1 LKGSGLARIVG
12 CSTESFSRMPEPP
25 MPEPAVGAA
34 GEAPAVSAGPELAR
48 FRTMLE
54 RLLAAESDY
63 LRLGQQTES
72 APGYVEPRA
81 LCRELLASL
90 RREGALGD
98 PKARAHFF
106 VWAERQK
113 PRSRLLPVLAAED
126 DLERGDSV
134 CARRRAERALSLNQN
149 DLHAQD
155 LYRRAQIDPAPAPD
169 LRGRFCSHPFDN
181 LETTPGGQAYF
192 CCPAWLPVPIG
203 NLEKQTAE
211 EIWNSPA
218 AQDIRRSILDGSYRY
233 CSRMHCP
240 KITGRI
246 LPSSDDLTNQEHR
259 SFVARRQ
266 TRLVRGPK
274 RLALNHDRS
283 CNLSCPSCRTRMIVA
298 RKPEQERLNAMAD
311 RVLMPLLER
320 ARKVHVTGSGDP
332 FGSAHFRYLLRQIGE
347 RRPAGLR
354 LELQT
359 NGLLLA
365 QSWDE
370 LGLDGLVDSL
380 SISIDAGR
388 PETYAAV
395 RRGGDFGRLLDNV
408 RFVAGLRAAGRVGRV
423 RLDFVVQ
430 TLNFRE
436 MPDAVDLVRRFG
448 FDGLKFQMIRSWGT
462 YTPDEFARH
471 NIGSPDHPRFA
482 EFLEVLRDPRLR
494 AGFVEFWG
502 FHSVDVGALQAASS
516 PVAAVA

>member
-1 LKGSGLARIVG
+1 
-12 CSTESFSRMPEPP
+12 MPDPS
-25 MPEPAVGAA
+25 MPEPAATADAA
-34 GEAPAVSAGPELAR
+34 GEVPAASVEQEHALFSETLD
-48 FRTMLE
+48 
-54 RLLAAESDY
+54 RLLAAEPDY
-63 LRLGQQTES
+63 LRLGRLTES
-72 APGYVEPRA
+72 ASGYLEPRTF
-81 LCRELLASL
+81 CRELLESL
-90 RREGALGD
+90 RRDGALGE
-98 PKARAHFF
+98 PGPRARFF
-106 VWAERQK
+106 GWAERQK

-126 DLERGDSV
+126 DLERGQAAS
-134 CARRRAERALSLNQN
+134 ARSRAERALSLNQN

-155 LYRRAQIDPAPAPD
+155 LYRRAQSDPPPEPD

-181 LETTPGGQAYF
+181 LETSPGGEAYF

-203 NLEKQTAE
+203 NLERQSAE
-211 EIWNSPA
+211 QIWNSPA

-240 KITGRI
+240 KITGRK
-246 LPSSDDLTNQEHR
+246 LPRSDDVTNQEHR
-259 SFVARRQ
+259 AFVAGRQ
-266 TRLVRGPK
+266 TRLTRGPK

-283 CNLSCPSCRTRMIVA
+283 CNLSCPSCRTRTIVA
-298 RKPEQERLNAMAD
+298 RKSEQERLNAMAD

-332 FGSAHFRYLLRQIGE
+332 FGSAHFRYLLRRIGG

-365 QSWDE
+365 QSWDG

-380 SISIDAGR
+380 SISIDAAR
-388 PETYAAV
+388 PETYAIV
-395 RRGGDFGRLLDNV
+395 RRGGDFARLLENLA
-408 RFVAGLRAAGRVGRV
+408 FAAGLRAASRVGRV
-423 RLDFVVQ
+423 RLDMVVQ

-448 FDGLKFQMIRSWGT
+448 FDGIKLQMIRSWGT

-482 EFLEVLRDPRLR
+482 DFLEVLGDPRLG

-502 FHSVDVGALQAASS
+502 FHSVDVAALQAPHS
-516 PVAAVA
+516 PAACSA

>member
-1 LKGSGLARIVG
+1 
-12 CSTESFSRMPEPP
+12 MPQ
-25 MPEPAVGAA
+25 PAATAGAA
-34 GEAPAVSAGPELAR
+34 GETLAASAGPELAR

-54 RLLAAESDY
+54 RLLAAEPDY
-63 LRLGQQTES
+63 LRLGRLTES
-72 APGYVEPRA
+72 APGYLEPRA
-81 LCRELLASL
+81 FCRKLLASL
-90 RREGALGD
+90 RRDGALGE
-98 PKARAHFF
+98 PEERARFF
-106 VWAERQK
+106 AWAERQK

-126 DLERGDSV
+126 HLERGDPAS
-134 CARRRAERALSLNQN
+134 ARSRAEQALSLNQN

-155 LYRRAQIDPAPAPD
+155 LYRRTQVDPPPEPD
-169 LRGRFCSHPFDN
+169 LRGRFCSHLFDN

-203 NLEKQTAE
+203 NLEKQSAE

-218 AQDIRRSILDGSYRY
+218 AQDIRRSILDGSFRY

-240 KITGRI
+240 KITGRQ
-246 LPSSDDLTNQEHR
+246 LPRSDDITNQEHR
-259 SFVARRQ
+259 SFVAGRQ
-266 TRLVRGPK
+266 TRLMRGPK

-283 CNLSCPSCRTRMIVA
+283 CNLSCPSCRTRTIVA
-298 RKPEQERLNAMAD
+298 RKPEQEHQNAMAD
-311 RVLMPLLER
+311 RVLMPLIER

-332 FGSAHFRYLLRQIGE
+332 FGSAHFRYLLRQIGK
-347 RRPAGLR
+347 RRPVGLR

-380 SISIDAGR
+380 SISIDAAR
-388 PETYAAV
+388 PETYAIV
-395 RRGGDFGRLLDNV
+395 RRGGDFARLFDNLA
-408 RFVAGLRAAGRVGRV
+408 FVAELRAARRVGRV

-436 MPDAVDLVRRFG
+436 IPDAVDLVRRFG
-448 FDGLKFQMIRSWGT
+448 FDGLKLQMIRSWGT
-462 YTPDEFARH
+462 YSPDKFAWH

-482 EFLEVLRDPRLR
+482 EFLEVLRDARLG
-494 AGFVEFWG
+494 ASFVEFWG
-502 FHSVDVGALQAASS
+502 FHSVDVAALQAAR
-516 PVAAVA
+516 PPAALSA

>member
-1 LKGSGLARIVG
+1 
-12 CSTESFSRMPEPP
+12 MPDPS
-25 MPEPAVGAA
+25 MCGPAGAA
-34 GEAPAVSAGPELAR
+34 GAIPAASVEQERALFSLRLG
-48 FRTMLE
+48 
-54 RLLAAESDY
+54 RLLAAERDY
-63 LRLGQQTES
+63 LRFGRLTES
-72 APGYVEPRA
+72 APGYIEPGTF
-81 LCRELLASL
+81 CRQLLDSL
-90 RREGALGD
+90 RREHVLGE
-98 PKARAHFF
+98 PGMRARFF
-106 VWAERQK
+106 AWAEKQK
-113 PRSRLLPVLAAED
+113 PRSRLLPVLAADD
-126 DLERGDSV
+126 DLERGQTAS
-134 CARRRAERALSLNQN
+134 ARSRAERALSLNQN

-155 LYRRAQIDPAPAPD
+155 LYRRAQVDPPPEPD

-181 LETTPGGQAYF
+181 LETSPGGQAYF

-203 NLEKQTAE
+203 NLEKQSAE
-211 EIWNSPA
+211 EIWNSSV

-240 KITGRI
+240 KITGRK
-246 LPSSDDLTNQEHR
+246 LPRSDDLTNLEHR
-259 SFVARRQ
+259 SFVAGRQ
-266 TRLVRGPK
+266 TDLTRGPK

-283 CNLSCPSCRTRMIVA
+283 CNLSCPSCRTRMIIA
-298 RKPEQERLNAMAD
+298 RKSEQEHLNAMAD

-332 FGSAHFRYLLRQIGE
+332 FGSAHFRYLLRRIGR
-347 RRPAGLR
+347 RRPTGLR

-365 QSWDE
+365 QSWDG

-380 SISIDAGR
+380 SISIDAAR
-388 PETYAAV
+388 PETYAIV
-395 RRGGDFGRLLDNV
+395 RRGGDFARLLENLA
-408 RFVAGLRAAGRVGRV
+408 FAAGLRAASRVGRV
-423 RLDFVVQ
+423 RLDMVVQ

-448 FDGLKFQMIRSWGT
+448 FDGIKLQMIRSWGT

-482 EFLEVLRDPRLR
+482 DFLEVLGDPRLG

-502 FHSVDVGALQAASS
+502 FHSVDVAALQAPHS
-516 PVAAVA
+516 PAACYT

>member
-1 LKGSGLARIVG
+1 
-12 CSTESFSRMPEPP
+12 MPEPP
-25 MPEPAVGAA
+25 MPEPAATAGAA

-48 FRTMLE
+48 FRSMLE
-54 RLLAAESDY
+54 RLLAAEPGY
-63 LRLGQQTES
+63 LRLGSQTES
-72 APGYVEPRA
+72 EPGYVEPRTF
-81 LCRELLASL
+81 CRELLGSL

-106 VWAERQK
+106 AWAERQN
-113 PRSRLLPVLAAED
+113 PRSRLLPVLAADD
-126 DLERGDSV
+126 DLERGDSA
-134 CARRRAERALSLNQN
+134 CARRRTERALSLNQN

-155 LYRRAQIDPAPAPD
+155 LYRRAQVDPPPAPD
-169 LRGRFCSHPFDN
+169 LQGRFCSHPFDN

-203 NLEKQTAE
+203 NLEEQSAE
-211 EIWNSPA
+211 ELWNSPA

-240 KITGRI
+240 KITGCQ
-246 LPSSDDLTNQEHR
+246 LPRSDDLTNQEHR
-259 SFVARRQ
+259 TFVAGRR
-266 TRLVRGPK
+266 TLLMRGPK

-298 RKPEQERLNAMAD
+298 RKLEQERLNAMAD
-311 RVLMPLLER
+311 RVLMPLVER

-332 FGSAHFRYLLRQIGE
+332 FGSAHFRYLLRQIGA
-347 RRPAGLR
+347 RRPADLR

-380 SISIDAGR
+380 SVSIDAAR
-388 PETYAAV
+388 PETYAVV
-395 RRGGDFGRLLDNV
+395 RRGGDFERLLDNLS
-408 RFVAGLRAAGRVGRV
+408 FVAGLRAAGRVGRV

-436 MPDAVDLVRRFG
+436 MPDAADLVRRFG

-471 NIGSPDHPRFA
+471 NIGSPDHPRFS
-482 EFLEVLRDPRLR
+482 EFLEVLRDPRLG
-494 AGFVEFWG
+494 ADSVEFWG
-502 FHSVDVGALQAASS
+502 FHSVDVGALHPARSLA
-516 PVAAVA
+516 AAVA

>member
-1 LKGSGLARIVG
+1 
-12 CSTESFSRMPEPP
+12 MPDPS
-25 MPEPAVGAA
+25 MCGPAGAA
-34 GEAPAVSAGPELAR
+34 GAIPAASVEQERALFSLRLG
-48 FRTMLE
+48 
-54 RLLAAESDY
+54 RLLAAERDY
-63 LRLGQQTES
+63 LRFGRLTES
-72 APGYVEPRA
+72 APGYIEPGTF
-81 LCRELLASL
+81 CRQLLDSL
-90 RREGALGD
+90 RREHVLGE
-98 PKARAHFF
+98 PGMRARFF
-106 VWAERQK
+106 AWAEKQK

-126 DLERGDSV
+126 DLERGQTAS
-134 CARRRAERALSLNQN
+134 ARSRAERALSLNQN

-155 LYRRAQIDPAPAPD
+155 LYRRAQVDPPPEPD

-181 LETTPGGQAYF
+181 LETSPGGQAYF

-203 NLEKQTAE
+203 NLEKQSAE
-211 EIWNSPA
+211 EIWNSSV

-240 KITGRI
+240 KITGRK
-246 LPSSDDLTNQEHR
+246 LPRSDDLTNLEHR
-259 SFVARRQ
+259 SFVAGRQ
-266 TRLVRGPK
+266 TRLTRGPK

-298 RKPEQERLNAMAD
+298 RKSEQEHLNAMAD

-332 FGSAHFRYLLRQIGE
+332 FGSAHFRYLLRRIGR
-347 RRPAGLR
+347 RRPTGLR

-370 LGLDGLVDSL
+370 LGIDGLVDSL
-380 SISIDAGR
+380 SISIDAVR
-388 PETYAAV
+388 PETYAVV
-395 RRGGDFGRLLDNV
+395 RRGGDFGRLLDNLA
-408 RFVAGLRAAGRVGRV
+408 FIADLRAAGRVGRV
-423 RLDFVVQ
+423 RLDLVVQ

-436 MPDAVDLVRRFG
+436 MPGAVDLVRRFG

-462 YTPDEFARH
+462 YTPEEFAWH
-471 NIGSPDHPRFA
+471 NIGSPDHPCFA
-482 EFLEVLRDPRLR
+482 ELLQVLKDSRLR

-502 FHSVDVGALQAASS
+502 FHSVDVAALQAAEAPATSC
-516 PVAAVA
+516 A